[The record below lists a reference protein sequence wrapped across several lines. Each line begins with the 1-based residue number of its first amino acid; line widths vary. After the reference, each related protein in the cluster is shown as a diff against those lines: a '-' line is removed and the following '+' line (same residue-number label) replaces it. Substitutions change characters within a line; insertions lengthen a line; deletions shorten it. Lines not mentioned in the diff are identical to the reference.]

1 MVVGQLVII
10 NLNMSS
16 QSSCLHPLLTVHH
29 LKSLSAHHSK
39 HIPLECSASEKEEWH
54 HNTSCLC
61 SSQLGMG
68 WWATALG
75 VEEGKEELVQQS
87 YQQPALGRA
96 CVCSANHKRIID
108 FFNNRDEI
116 IALQLRTKVV
126 KCEKNE
132 SSVVVG
138 EAHLG
143 LFM

>member
-1 MVVGQLVII
+1 M
-10 NLNMSS
+10 
-16 QSSCLHPLLTVHH
+16 
-29 LKSLSAHHSK
+29 
-39 HIPLECSASEKEEWH
+39 
-54 HNTSCLC
+54 
-61 SSQLGMG
+61 
-68 WWATALG
+68 G
-75 VEEGKEELVQQS
+75 VEEGKEEGQQS

-108 FFNNRDEI
+108 FFNNGDEI

-126 KCEKNE
+126 KNE